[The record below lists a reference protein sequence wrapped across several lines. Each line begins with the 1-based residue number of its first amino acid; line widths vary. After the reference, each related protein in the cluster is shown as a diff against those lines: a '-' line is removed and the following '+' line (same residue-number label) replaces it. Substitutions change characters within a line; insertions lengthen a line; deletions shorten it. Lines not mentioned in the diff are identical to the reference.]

1 MPLINEPILISNS
14 LEDQQI
20 PLVYET
26 KPLIYDDFAD
36 TTIIHNILLIDDTVK
51 DYDLFVKGSNLSTF
65 PIVYNYHSDRNE
77 LKTLLLSKFN
87 NIDRIAFVFHNSN
100 MYTKQFLNN
109 QNIFIDN
116 LANV

>member
-1 MPLINEPILISNS
+1 MPLINEPIPISKS

-51 DYDLFVKGSNLSTF
+51 DYDLFVKGSNLITF

-87 NIDRIAFVFHNSN
+87 I
-100 MYTKQFLNN
+100 
-109 QNIFIDN
+109 
-116 LANV
+116 